1 MKTQLAFQ
9 NLTHSKVRTSIA
21 VAGVAFAVTLVF
33 VQLGFRGGVETTATL
48 IYDALE
54 FDILLRSPDYL
65 HLCETRSFPRERLL
79 QATATEGVRSAKP
92 FYISIHQWQEPR
104 DFSSRGIVV
113 MGTDPQDPVFNVP
126 EIRAKASKLSSEEFV
141 LIDTKTRPEYGP
153 IDGKKFGDA
162 DIGVATSLGYRRV
175 EIIDHFEL
183 GTGLAANGAVLMN
196 IQGYARIMQGY
207 QPADE
212 VSLGLITV
220 DDPSQIEAVKQ
231 RLVEKFQS
239 LATLETQGEPV
250 GDVEVVTRKEALD
263 AEVRRWI
270 KQTPIGRI
278 FEVGVYVALFIGGA
292 IVYQILSTDI
302 ANLMKE
308 YATLKAMGYTQ
319 RYLTW
324 VVIQEA
330 VLLAVFGYLAALMI
344 SLVCYSVTS
353 VTSGL
358 PITMTQ
364 SRLATVL
371 GMSLLMCIISGWIAQ
386 RKLHNADPADLF

>member
-1 MKTQLAFQ
+1 MRTQLAFH
-9 NLTHSKVRTSIA
+9 NLAHNRIRTAIA

-48 IYDALE
+48 IYDALD

-79 QATATEGVRSAKP
+79 QAAATEGVVAAKP
-92 FYISIHQWQEPR
+92 FYISIHQWQQPR

-113 MGTDPQDPVFNVP
+113 MGTDPQDPVFKLP
-126 EIRAKASKLSSEEFV
+126 EIRAKAHELAAPEFV

-153 IDGKKFGDA
+153 TDGKKFGDA
-162 DIGVATSLGYRRV
+162 DIGVSTSLGYRRV

-183 GTGLAANGAVLMN
+183 GTGLAANGAVLMST
-196 IQGYARIMQGY
+196 QGFARVMQGY

-212 VSLGLITV
+212 VSLGLVCV
-220 DDPSQIEAVKQ
+220 DDPAQVDEVKR
-231 RLVEKFQS
+231 RLEEKFQS
-239 LATLETQGEPV
+239 LATLETGGQHV
-250 GDVEVVTRKEALD
+250 GDVEVVTRQEALD
-263 AEVRRWI
+263 AELRRWI

-302 ANLMKE
+302 ANMMKE
-308 YATLKAMGYTQ
+308 YATLKAIGYTR

-324 VVIQEA
+324 VVLQEA
-330 VLLAVFGYLAALMI
+330 VLLAVLGYLAALVI
-344 SLVCYSVTS
+344 SLACYSVTS

-358 PITMTQ
+358 PITMTRE
-364 SRLATVL
+364 RLVVVL
-371 GMSLLMCIISGWIAQ
+371 GLSFLMCIASGWIAQ
-386 RKLHNADPADLF
+386 RKLHKADPADLF